1 MEKKEQVKEKMKNKF
16 NELKKEIQK
25 IKDENLQVFEAEF
38 SEIISL
44 FEKEKMES
52 KEFSKLEGEDLQR
65 FIDYYRD
72 KENYTEEKI
81 NECLDDCDN
90 DYHQTLAKLN
100 EK

>member
-52 KEFSKLEGEDLQR
+52 KELSKLEGEDLLR

-72 KENYTEEKI
+72 KEGYTEEII
-81 NECLDDCDN
+81 NEYLDDCDN